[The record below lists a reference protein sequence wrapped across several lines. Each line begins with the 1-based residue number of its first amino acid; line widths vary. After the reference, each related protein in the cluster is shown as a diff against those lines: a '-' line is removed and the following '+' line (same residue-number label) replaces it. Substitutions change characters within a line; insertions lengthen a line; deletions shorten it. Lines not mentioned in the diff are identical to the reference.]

1 MKTFFALYIYGIY
14 KYYTHELFH
23 ILYTRHK
30 NSFCQLFN
38 NLVKLLLQ
46 FKKFVISPRLEHCY
60 SCKLQKPLTNL
71 PLTFCIQ
78 NEDVWGYT
86 LHITKSFS
94 YVLLR
99 GIFFAIDR
107 YSKSFLNLLN
117 IPLEAYERKSV
128 KLNRWILITK
138 VFHIIYKTNN
148 LDTKQQI

>member
-1 MKTFFALYIYGIY
+1 MSKNYIGKIVVCHHLHHQKVLGIILQMKTFFALYTYGIY

-71 PLTFCIQ
+71 PFTFCIL
-78 NEDVWGYT
+78 NEDIC
-86 LHITKSFS
+86 ITHLKTFIICFS
-94 YVLLR
+94 STGKFLPLT
-99 GIFFAIDR
+99 GI
-107 YSKSFLNLLN
+107 LNH
-117 IPLEAYERKSV
+117 S
-128 KLNRWILITK
+128 
-138 VFHIIYKTNN
+138 
-148 LDTKQQI
+148 